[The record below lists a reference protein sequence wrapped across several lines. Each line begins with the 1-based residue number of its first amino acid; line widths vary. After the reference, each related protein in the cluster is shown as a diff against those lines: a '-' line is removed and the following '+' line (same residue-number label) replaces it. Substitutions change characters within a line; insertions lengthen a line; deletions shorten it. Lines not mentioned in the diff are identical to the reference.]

1 VANARERRRMMQM
14 NEAFDGLRAVMP
26 VMTSGGRRRLSK
38 YDTLQLA
45 QCYISALLDL
55 LN

>member
-1 VANARERRRMMQM
+1 MMQM

-26 VMTSGGRRRLSK
+26 VMTSGSRRLSK